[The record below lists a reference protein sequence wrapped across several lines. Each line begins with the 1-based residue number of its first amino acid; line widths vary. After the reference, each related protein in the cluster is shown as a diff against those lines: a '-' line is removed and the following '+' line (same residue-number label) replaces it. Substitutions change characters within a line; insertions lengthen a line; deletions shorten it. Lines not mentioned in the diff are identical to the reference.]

1 MKYLK
6 ILGIFIFPVALL
18 LFWWNKSIVISN
30 FNISEA
36 AVPNEFIGF
45 RILQVSDLHNEEF
58 GTDNKKLI
66 YKIKNNNPDIIVI
79 TGDTVDSRRTDF
91 DISLDFIKQV
101 IQIAPTYYVIGNHET
116 RVYDE
121 YLVFEKKMIDLGV
134 HVLRNQSELITK
146 NNQSLQIIGMDDPD
160 IYNSTIDT
168 NDYMYEILNQ
178 LNDPEKYTILLSHRP
193 ELFDLYSDANI
204 DLVFSGHVHGGQVQ
218 IPFVGGLVGPHQGL
232 LPKYDA
238 GLYTDENTNMIL
250 SRGLGN
256 SLFPFRINN
265 RPEITVTTLGE

>member
-204 DLVFSGHVHGGQVQ
+204 DLVFSGHVHGGQVR